1 MRANGVMPS
10 WHYHLQDV
18 ETLAV
23 GYLTALRRFVPESP
37 EIAGLTPGQL
47 ATLGDLPWDS
57 EFLSS
62 ALGVPVPSGEDRHTA
77 IGDAR
82 WARDVYDAVMGKS
95 AS

>member
-1 MRANGVMPS
+1 MRANGILPS
-10 WHYHLQDV
+10 WHYHRQDV

-23 GYLTALRRFVPESP
+23 GYLTALRRFAPESP

-62 ALGVPVPSGEDRHTA
+62 ALGVPVPDGEDRHTA
-77 IGDAR
+77 IGDSR
-82 WARDVYDAVMGKS
+82 WCRDMFDAVMGKS